1 MTKNDMVLKIAKEMG
16 MRQTDI
22 KRIVQMTLD
31 GIIEVLAAENRLE
44 LRNFGV
50 FEVRTRKPRK
60 ARNPRTGQEVMVPE
74 RKVVTFKPGKL
85 MEERIYTGDDKTQ
98 SEQSKPADATQPAP
112 PTGTPGDATPPSA

>member
-1 MTKNDMVLKIAKEMG
+1 MTKNDMVLRIAKEMD

-31 GIIEVLAAENRLE
+31 GIVDVLESENRLE

-60 ARNPRTGQEVMVPE
+60 ARNPRTGDEVMVPE
-74 RKVVTFKPGKL
+74 RKVVTFKPGKM
-85 MEERIYTGDDKTQ
+85 MEERV
-98 SEQSKPADATQPAP
+98 QSKD
-112 PTGTPGDATPPSA
+112 S

>member
-1 MTKNDMVLKIAKEMG
+1 MTKNDMVLQIAKEMG

-31 GIIEVLAAENRLE
+31 GIIDVLAEEQRLE

-85 MEERIYTGDDKTQ
+85 MEEKIYGP
-98 SEQSKPADATQPAP
+98 KPESRSMKD
-112 PTGTPGDATPPSA
+112 GNHPPSDTGNA

>member
-1 MTKNDMVLKIAKEMG
+1 MTKNDMVLRIAKEME

-31 GIIEVLAAENRLE
+31 GIIDVLASEGRLE

-85 MEERIYTGDDKTQ
+85 MEEKIYGLVEIGGGESAGAAEDDQ
-98 SEQSKPADATQPAP
+98 D
-112 PTGTPGDATPPSA
+112 PGF

>member
-1 MTKNDMVLKIAKEMG
+1 VTKNDMVLKIAREMG

-31 GIIEVLAAENRLE
+31 GVIDVLVSEQRLE

-50 FEVRTRKPRK
+50 FEVRSRKPRK
-60 ARNPRTGQEVMVPE
+60 ARNPRTGEEVMVPE

-85 MEERIYTGDDKTQ
+85 MEEKIHGLPV
-98 SEQSKPADATQPAP
+98 SAPAAGEDAEL
-112 PTGTPGDATPPSA
+112 

>member
-1 MTKNDMVLKIAKEMG
+1 MVLQIAKEMD

-31 GIIEVLAAENRLE
+31 GIIDVLTAEGRLE

-50 FEVRTRKPRK
+50 FEVRSRKPRK

-85 MEERIYTGDDKTQ
+85 MEERICRDNEP
-98 SEQSKPADATQPAP
+98 SEPSGGAEGPSAPPAP
-112 PTGTPGDATPPSA
+112 PAPPAPGARPM

>member
-1 MTKNDMVLKIAKEMG
+1 MVLRIAKEMD

-31 GIIEVLAAENRLE
+31 GVIDVLASEQRLE

-50 FEVRTRKPRK
+50 FEVRVRKPRK

-74 RKVVTFKPGKL
+74 RKVVTFKPGKM
-85 MEERIYTGDDKTQ
+85 MEDKICN
-98 SEQSKPADATQPAP
+98 
-112 PTGTPGDATPPSA
+112 PSAQTDGGAM

>member
-1 MTKNDMVLKIAKEMG
+1 MTKNDMVLQIAKEMD

-31 GIIEVLAAENRLE
+31 GIIDVLAAEGRLE

-50 FEVRTRKPRK
+50 FEVRSRKPRK

-85 MEERIYTGDDKTQ
+85 MEERICKDETPSPQDGP
-98 SEQSKPADATQPAP
+98 SESASTPPTPGTPPPAP
-112 PTGTPGDATPPSA
+112 GFRPS

>member
-1 MTKNDMVLKIAKEMG
+1 MTKNDMVLRIAKEMD

-31 GIIEVLAAENRLE
+31 GIVDVLESESRLE

-60 ARNPRTGQEVMVPE
+60 ARNPRTGDEVMVPE
-74 RKVVTFKPGKL
+74 RKVVTFKPGKM
-85 MEERIYTGDDKTQ
+85 MEERVQ
-98 SEQSKPADATQPAP
+98 
-112 PTGTPGDATPPSA
+112 GTEAAE